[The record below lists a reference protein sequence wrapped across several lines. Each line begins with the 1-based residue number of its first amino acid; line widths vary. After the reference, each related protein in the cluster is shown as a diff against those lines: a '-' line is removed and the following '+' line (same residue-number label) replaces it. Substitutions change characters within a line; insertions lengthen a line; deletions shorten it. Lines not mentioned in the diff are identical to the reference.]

1 MTGNLENNPSVK
13 WKMQFEP
20 LVPTGYFFGKIEDGV
35 ISDKTYDKCI
45 AWVEK
50 NKDNPERLSVADN
63 IFDSKYED
71 IIIPDTVQC
80 FQDVIVHI
88 DDIILEFTKGQ
99 LELEGVWAQ
108 HMETGSSTA
117 LHAHVSPFDGV
128 NQHDLSFVFYL
139 QADESHGEIK
149 FPLNIDGVAYTKTFF
164 PNRGGLIVFPSH
176 CPHFVIRNKSK
187 TPRVVISGNYR
198 KKGCRE
204 RAKLFLEHQEKLK
217 EIENGASS

>member
-1 MTGNLENNPSVK
+1 MEDAIRTIS
-13 WKMQFEP
+13 
-20 LVPTGYFFGKIEDGV
+20 TYRYFFGKIEDGV

-99 LELEGVWAQ
+99 LELEGD
-108 HMETGSSTA
+108 GSTY
-117 LHAHVSPFDGV
+117 G
-128 NQHDLSFVFYL
+128 NR
-139 QADESHGEIK
+139 
-149 FPLNIDGVAYTKTFF
+149 FF
-164 PNRGGLIVFPSH
+164 NCLTRS
-176 CPHFVIRNKSK
+176 
-187 TPRVVISGNYR
+187 RVTV
-198 KKGCRE
+198 
-204 RAKLFLEHQEKLK
+204 
-217 EIENGASS
+217 

>member
-1 MTGNLENNPSVK
+1 MEDAI
-13 WKMQFEP
+13 EP
-20 LVPTGYFFGKIEDGV
+20 LVPTGYFFGKVADGV

-99 LELEGVWAQ
+99 LELEGVWGNIWKQ
-108 HMETGSSTA
+108 VLQLLYTLTCHRLTVRTNTICP
-117 LHAHVSPFDGV
+117 LYFIYRQTNLTVR
-128 NQHDLSFVFYL
+128 LSF
-139 QADESHGEIK
+139 
-149 FPLNIDGVAYTKTFF
+149 
-164 PNRGGLIVFPSH
+164 R
-176 CPHFVIRNKSK
+176 
-187 TPRVVISGNYR
+187 
-198 KKGCRE
+198 
-204 RAKLFLEHQEKLK
+204 
-217 EIENGASS
+217 